1 MAEPIRKIDD
11 IEAEALQLGE
21 RDRARLA
28 HQLLISLEP
37 ARKESFEEEW
47 IEEALRRDAQI
58 ESGEVVEEP
67 VEEVLRSIRASR
79 K

>member
-1 MAEPIRKIDD
+1 MAEPLR
-11 IEAEALQLGE
+11 
-21 RDRARLA
+21 
-28 HQLLISLEP
+28 
-37 ARKESFEEEW
+37 SFEDEW

-58 ESGEVVEEP
+58 ESGEVIEEP